1 MWEISNNIICIDLL
15 KYECSGARR
24 TRNQIG
30 VALSI
35 YLERKEW
42 GNMSKWFEF
51 VSYFFFLLLKTTP
64 LDSQL
69 YSKGNSLATYSSKK
83 DTVSVELCL
92 LHCNLRHIS
101 QIVNN
106 HIHMEYKFNK

>member
-1 MWEISNNIICIDLL
+1 MWPWAFIYKEKSGGTCQNDL
-15 KYECSGARR
+15 S
-24 TRNQIG
+24 
-30 VALSI
+30 LSPI
-35 YLERKEW
+35 
-42 GNMSKWFEF
+42 
-51 VSYFFFLLLKTTP
+51 FFFLLLKTTP